1 MWRRSVSPWVGRRP
15 EGVVRDMDSRLSPL
29 QGIHALEA
37 FAQRLLLVI
46 RQILDAPPLRRGG
59 EDALALMALCFTRR
73 EAEHLRSILALVRA
87 GQYRDAVLIARSMIE
102 GVALLTWA
110 AREPSTRP
118 ALWRKFAWI
127 EHWRLMQEQVRS
139 GELLDPLERNTVE
152 EQVLKVGDQF
162 LSRAAQDALRAGA
175 ALPADPYWPYW
186 HEGKSVAKIFQELQ
200 GVPLYQYVYSASSRC
215 IHWSPRGLGAPA
227 GGDGDHPDGEAG
239 VPECAAAALAAG
251 FQTALETAMRLDA
264 HLHLEFAGRL
274 SDLRDEYVRDRKSTR
289 LNSSHLVISYAVF
302 CLKKKRQ
309 LNLDTLYATE
319 IGGKEVA
326 SLAASYPM
334 MGDRRVVIVR
344 EADKMP
350 DKDTLLPYI
359 GRPSPS
365 T

>member
-1 MWRRSVSPWVGRRP
+1 
-15 EGVVRDMDSRLSPL
+15 MDSRLSPL

-127 EHWRLMQEQVRS
+127 ENWRLMQEQVRS
-139 GELLDPLERNTVE
+139 GELLGPLERNTVE
-152 EQVLKVGDQF
+152 EQVLKFGDHF
-162 LSRAAQDALRAGA
+162 FSRAAQDALRAGA
-175 ALPADPYWPYW
+175 SLPADPYWPYW
-186 HEGKSVAKIFQELQ
+186 HEGKSVAKIFQELR
-200 GVPLYQYVYSASSRC
+200 GVPLYQSVYGATSRW
-215 IHWSPRGLGAPA
+215 IHWSPRGLGAST

-251 FQTALETAMRLDA
+251 FQTALETATRLDA
-264 HLHLEFAGRL
+264 HLHLGFAGRL
-274 SDLRDEYVRDRKSTR
+274 SELGDEYVR
-289 LNSSHLVISYAVF
+289 HLSGDGFDSLRMAIGWM
-302 CLKKKRQ
+302 Q
-309 LNLDTLYATE
+309 TPTL
-319 IGGKEVA
+319 
-326 SLAASYPM
+326 
-334 MGDRRVVIVR
+334 R
-344 EADKMP
+344 E
-350 DKDTLLPYI
+350 
-359 GRPSPS
+359 GRDA
-365 T
+365 